1 MERHMSD
8 KSVHLPLRSKGKR
21 ATFYKDPAN
30 DQLFAIITMLT
41 QELSVAFDR
50 IETVERILDKN
61 GVISRADI
69 EAYKPGEQ
77 EETERTQ
84 RRDEYIGRVFNIL
97 HQEAEGLLDS

>member
-1 MERHMSD
+1 MEKPMSD

-50 IETVERILDKN
+50 IETVERMLDKN
-61 GVISRADI
+61 GVISRAEI
-69 EAYKPGEQ
+69 EAYRPDDQ
-77 EETERTQ
+77 EEGERTQ

-97 HQEAEGLLDS
+97 HQEAEALLDS

>member
-1 MERHMSD
+1 MSD
-8 KSVHLPLRSKGKR
+8 KSVNLPLRAKGKR
-21 ATFYKDPAN
+21 ASFYKDPAV

-50 IETVERILDKN
+50 IETIERMLDKD

-69 EAYKPGEQ
+69 EAYKPDEQ
-77 EETERTQ
+77 EEGERTQ

-97 HQEAEGLLDS
+97 QQEAASLLDS

>member
-1 MERHMSD
+1 MPE

-21 ATFYKDPAN
+21 ATFYKDPAV

-50 IETVERILDKN
+50 IETVERLLDKN
-61 GVISRADI
+61 GVLKRSDI
-69 EAYKPGEQ
+69 EKYKPGEA
-77 EETERTQ
+77 EETERTT

-97 HQEAEGLLDS
+97 HQEAEALQDS

>member
-1 MERHMSD
+1 MEKPMSD
-8 KSVHLPLRSKGKR
+8 KTVNLPLRAKGKR
-21 ATFYKDPAN
+21 TTFYKDPAV

-50 IETVERILDKN
+50 IETVERMLDKN

-77 EETERTQ
+77 EEGERTQ

-97 HQEAEGLLDS
+97 HQEAASLRDS

>member
-1 MERHMSD
+1 MSD
-8 KSVHLPLRSKGKR
+8 KTVNLPLRAKGKR
-21 ATFYKDPAN
+21 ATFYKDPAV
-30 DQLFAIITMLT
+30 DQLFAIVTMLT

-50 IETVERILDKN
+50 IETVERMLDKN

-77 EETERTQ
+77 EENERTQ

-97 HQEAEGLLDS
+97 HQEAASLRDS

>member
-1 MERHMSD
+1 MPE

-21 ATFYKDPAN
+21 ATFYKDPAV

-50 IETVERILDKN
+50 IETVERMLDKN

-69 EAYKPGEQ
+69 EAYKPDEQ
-77 EETERTQ
+77 EETERTA

-97 HQEAEGLLDS
+97 HQEAEALLDS

>member
-1 MERHMSD
+1 MEKPMSD
-8 KSVHLPLRSKGKR
+8 KSVNLPLRAKGKR
-21 ATFYKDPAN
+21 ATFYKDPAV
-30 DQLFAIITMLT
+30 DQLFAIVTMLT

-50 IETVERILDKN
+50 IETVERMLDKN

-77 EETERTQ
+77 EEGERTQ

-97 HQEAEGLLDS
+97 HQEAASLRDS

>member
-1 MERHMSD
+1 MSD

-50 IETVERILDKN
+50 IETVERMLDKN
-61 GVISRADI
+61 GVISRAEI
-69 EAYKPGEQ
+69 EAYRPDDQ
-77 EETERTQ
+77 EEGERTQ

-97 HQEAEGLLDS
+97 HQEAEALLDS